1 MLEIAVLGRLD
12 TSLLTALGKAGRVSS
27 IENPA
32 LLPVENCDL
41 LVVDQ
46 RAELRDSMPGL
57 ATLDQLQCPVLALVD
72 QDCTGAE
79 FADGYRFD
87 DWVAVC
93 EVEALF
99 FAERLQRLVLRHL
112 SPINIDVL
120 NQPEVTLLQAVANH
134 ANDWLILKDLD
145 HRFLLVSESFAK
157 VVGLP
162 REQIIG
168 RNDLEIG
175 SNEEAVFGNP
185 ETGWIGFWPQDDA
198 VVASGEAAFEEN
210 PQWNVFSRT
219 KRHRRTERI
228 PLKNSKGEV
237 YALLVCSSDVTD
249 IMRTTRDLRE
259 RNIMLQK
266 VMEEKRKAE
275 DSRRLAEQAIM
286 AKNKFLAA
294 ASHDLRQPLHAQGL
308 FLEVLSRRI
317 RGKQERDILDKIK
330 NSTEALTTLF
340 NSLLDISR
348 LDAGVVEA
356 ELRHFNMLSLM
367 RNLQESFVEVGAR
380 KSLQVAI
387 EPCRSVVYT
396 DPVLFGRVLRN
407 LIQNAVTHTVEG
419 SVTVK
424 TAADNGSLMI
434 SIADTG
440 PGIPA
445 DEHVAIFSEFYQLN
459 GVQGGATRG
468 LGLGLSIVQRLA
480 GMLNLSLKLES
491 IVGQGTLFTVQVP
504 LGDVQEIA
512 IESAHSQVLGLNGC
526 TVLVIDDEAAIR
538 EGMQSML
545 QPYDCETVAAA
556 TAQEALARLSQ
567 VSLQPDIIVAD
578 FRLQHDVTADSVVG
592 SIRRHFDRAIPAIIV
607 TGDTSADRLRQATE
621 HGFPLLHK
629 PVQPVELVRTIASM
643 LKQPETA

>member
-1 MLEIAVLGRLD
+1 LLEIAVLGRLE
-12 TSLLTALGKAGRVSS
+12 TSLLAALGKAGRVSA

-32 LLPVENCDL
+32 LLPIGGCDL

-46 RAELRDSMPGL
+46 RAALRDSMPGL
-57 ATLDQLQCPVLALVD
+57 ATLDKLQCPVVALVD
-72 QDCTGAE
+72 QDCTGAG
-79 FADGYRFD
+79 FSNGYRFD
-87 DWVAVC
+87 DWIPVC

-99 FAERLQRLVLRHL
+99 FAERLQRLVSRHL

-145 HRFLLVSESFAK
+145 HRFLLVSESFAN

-175 SNEEAVFGNP
+175 SSEEAVFGNS

-198 VVASGEAAFEEN
+198 VVAAGEAAFEEN
-210 PQWNVFSRT
+210 PQWNVFSKT

-259 RNIMLQK
+259 RNVMLQK

-367 RNLQESFVEVGAR
+367 QNLQESFVEVGAR
-380 KSLQVAI
+380 KSLHVAI

-445 DEHVAIFSEFYQLN
+445 EEHAAIFSEFYQLS

-491 IVGQGTLFTVQVP
+491 TVGQGTLFTVQVP

-556 TAQEALARLSQ
+556 TAPEALARLSQ

-578 FRLQHDVTADSVVG
+578 FRLQHDVTADSLIG

-643 LKQPETA
+643 LKHPETA

>member
-1 MLEIAVLGRLD
+1 MV
-12 TSLLTALGKAGRVSS
+12 
-27 IENPA
+27 
-32 LLPVENCDL
+32 
-41 LVVDQ
+41 
-46 RAELRDSMPGL
+46 
-57 ATLDQLQCPVLALVD
+57 ALVD

-79 FADGYRFD
+79 FSSGYRFD
-87 DWVAVC
+87 DWIPVC

-99 FAERLQRLVLRHL
+99 FAERLQRLVSRHL
-112 SPINIDVL
+112 SPININVL

-145 HRFLLVSESFAK
+145 HRFLLVSESFAN

-175 SNEEAVFGNP
+175 SSEEAVFGNP

-198 VVASGEAAFEEN
+198 VVAAGEAAFEEN
-210 PQWNVFSRT
+210 PQWNTFSKT

-228 PLKNSKGEV
+228 PLKNSRGEV

-249 IMRTTRDLRE
+249 IMRTTRDLQE
-259 RNIMLQK
+259 RNVMLQK

-367 RNLQESFVEVGAR
+367 QNLQESFVEMGAR
-380 KSLQVAI
+380 KSLQVII

-419 SVTVK
+419 SVTVE
-424 TAADNGSLMI
+424 TAAENGTLMI

-445 DEHVAIFSEFYQLN
+445 AEHVAIFSEFYQLN
-459 GVQGGATRG
+459 SVQGGATRG

-491 IVGQGTLFTVQVP
+491 TVGQGTLFTVQVP

-512 IESAHSQVLGLNGC
+512 IESTHSQVLGLNGC

-578 FRLQHDVTADSVVG
+578 FRLQHDVTADSVIG

-643 LKQPETA
+643 LKHPETA